1 MKSTDLKSSEEEISP
16 DVLTFITEL
25 KKKFKKNLYP
35 YS

>member
-1 MKSTDLKSSEEEISP
+1 MKSTDLKRSEEDISP
-16 DVLTFITEL
+16 EVLKIITEL